1 MSSRIDPIFVS
12 HGAPTLALPRL
23 PGEPELARRLQEF
36 GRMLPRPK
44 AVLVASAHWS
54 TQDPR
59 VGGAE
64 RPGTVHDYGGF
75 PEELYKLSYPAM
87 GAPDVARRTT
97 DLLSTVGFSV
107 AMVPGQGLDH
117 GMWVPLRHLFPNA
130 DVPVVPL
137 SIQAGLDPAHHFV
150 LGRALQP
157 LTEEG
162 VLILGSGGAVH
173 NLRALAM
180 RGDAPPEAWAQGFDD
195 WLAAS
200 LAAGRLEDVVAAT
213 LKAPGLKQAHPTT
226 EHFLPLFVALGAAGS
241 GAHGEALHRG
251 FALGNLSL
259 AAYRFVVTEPA
270 SRPASSRSGASAS
283 A

>member
-23 PGEPELARRLQEF
+23 RGEPELARRLQEL
-36 GRMLPRPK
+36 GRTLPRPR
-44 AVLVASAHWS
+44 AILVASAHWS

-64 RPGTVHDYGGF
+64 RPGTIHDYGGF

-87 GAPDVARRTT
+87 GALDVARRTT
-97 DLLSTVGFSV
+97 DLLSTVGFPV

-162 VLILGSGGAVH
+162 VLVMGSGGAVH

-180 RGDAPPEAWAQGFDD
+180 RGDAPPEPWAQGFDD
-195 WLAAS
+195 WLAS
-200 LAAGRLEDVVAAT
+200 TLAAGRLEDVVAAT
-213 LKAPGLKQAHPTT
+213 LKAPELKRAHPTL

-241 GAHGEALHRG
+241 GARGEPLHRG

-259 AAYRFVVTEPA
+259 AAYRFVI
-270 SRPASSRSGASAS
+270 
-283 A
+283 